1 MFLGFGYC
9 DAAEKWQ
16 LGFQDPATPI
26 MEGIINLHDDVM
38 FFLVGTFALV
48 ATFFVGL
55 VTECLQSQ
63 RTGKFY
69 YPPIVHHSALEF
81 IWTSVPALILVAIAV
96 PSFAL
101 IYSMDDLISAEF
113 SLKVIGHQWYWSY
126 EYGDLAENPAEPF
139 SSTNRSVALDAYMV
153 PEEDLVKGAF
163 RLLETDRRVYL
174 PVNTHIRVLVTSAD
188 VIHSWAVPSL
198 GIKVDA
204 CPGRLNQISTY
215 ITRTGVFYGQCSEIC
230 GVNHAFMPIVVEVL

>member
-1 MFLGFGYC
+1 
-9 DAAEKWQ
+9 
-16 LGFQDPATPI
+16 

-139 SSTNRSVALDAYMV
+139 SPTNRSVALDAYMV

>member
-1 MFLGFGYC
+1 
-9 DAAEKWQ
+9 
-16 LGFQDPATPI
+16 